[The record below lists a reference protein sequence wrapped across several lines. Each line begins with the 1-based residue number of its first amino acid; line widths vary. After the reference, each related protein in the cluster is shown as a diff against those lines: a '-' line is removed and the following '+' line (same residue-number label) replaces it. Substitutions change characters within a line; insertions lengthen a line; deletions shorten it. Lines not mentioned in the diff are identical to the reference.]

1 MKKKL
6 YLIYQ
11 PYKFIIYAPLMAI
24 LTCMFASVAVIL
36 AFFCPRVASFIGGA
50 CWARTIAFITPMWV
64 KVRGQENITPG
75 KPYIIAVNHQSVYDI
90 FVLYG
95 WLDLDFKWIMKK
107 EIRKIP
113 FIGLSCELIGHIFI
127 DRKNKT
133 AAMESI
139 NSAKKQVASGA
150 SITFFPEGT
159 RSTDGKLQKFKP
171 GAFKLARDLKL
182 PVLPVTIRGTRKILP
197 SKSLDLRP
205 GTAEMIIHKPIG
217 PDKNDRLLKDKTR
230 EIISAELNNRT
241 C

>member
-1 MKKKL
+1 
-6 YLIYQ
+6 
-11 PYKFIIYAPLMAI
+11 
-24 LTCMFASVAVIL
+24 
-36 AFFCPRVASFIGGA
+36 
-50 CWARTIAFITPMWV
+50 
-64 KVRGQENITPG
+64 
-75 KPYIIAVNHQSVYDI
+75 
-90 FVLYG
+90 
-95 WLDLDFKWIMKK
+95 
-107 EIRKIP
+107 
-113 FIGLSCELIGHIFI
+113 
-127 DRKNKT
+127 
-133 AAMESI
+133 MESI

-150 SITFFPEGT
+150 SIIFFPEGT